1 MKAAVVCFR
10 TVLAVFLGLP
20 LGGPIYAQGLTG
32 QLSGNV
38 TDSSGG
44 AIAATMVSTV
54 NTQTGQAR
62 LTRTNA
68 EGHFIITE
76 LLPGTYSL
84 EAVASG
90 FKKFEQKEISLA
102 ANEHV
107 TLPPIALE
115 VGALSET
122 VSVHAETA
130 RLETESSE
138 RSGLVTNREMQEL
151 SLKGRDYIGVLSLL
165 PGVTDSA
172 NREYPVLNDLVG
184 ININGTRAGAIDLNL
199 DGITNLDNGSEVGP
213 NTLAPSVDAV
223 SEIKVLMGN
232 YQAEYGRSSGGS
244 INVVIKNGTR
254 DFHGGAYYFFRN
266 EDLNANS
273 FFNNAKGLPNP
284 RYRFSYPGY
293 FVGGPVLLP
302 LTRFNRNRDKLF
314 FFWSQEFLPLTI
326 PSNLSNQTF
335 PTAPERAGNFSQSL
349 DQNGKMT
356 PIFDP
361 LNNRQQFPGNIVPA
375 NRINAAGQ
383 KLLSL
388 FPAPNTVGP
397 GGTYNWAG
405 QSINTQPRHEEI
417 VRIDYN
423 VAPTT
428 QFYLRLIR
436 DYQNLQGEFGVNGN
450 PGGSGSWP
458 QLAASSAIIGRGLAT
473 SLIHTFSPT
482 TVNEFTFGI
491 NRSDQATSPL
501 TQAALDA
508 NIRTNVGLNLPAFYP
523 QSNPLNLIP
532 NATFG
537 GVPNAGAFN
546 LNQALP
552 NSATE
557 TTWDWFDNFS
567 KISGS
572 HSIKAGFLMEIAARN
587 NQNTTG
593 VALNGSFAFGRDA
606 NNPLDSN
613 YAYSNA
619 ILGIVDSYSESSRRP
634 YQHGRQSDIEWYVQD
649 AWKATRRLTL
659 EAGIRFY
666 RTHLHLSDSDLR
678 YSYSFDL
685 ASYSAAQQPPLIR
698 PFIDPATNQRVGR
711 DPVTGAL
718 LPAVKIGSFSTAAG
732 TPYQGMIGNE
742 AGLNA
747 TPIEP
752 APRVG
757 LAWDVFGNGKTA
769 VRTGFGI
776 FYDQVGTATV
786 LPLASSPP
794 GLITPTVYYTTIP
807 NLLASPLSQ
816 TPASVMAIQRNYT
829 PPAVYNWSFGIQQN
843 VGFGTVLDVAYVGNT
858 QKHLLQDRD
867 LDAETYGTNFLP
879 SSIDPTVAGGKTPLP
894 ANFLRPRPGFQTIT
908 YEEFAGYGN
917 YHALQVQLTK
927 RFSRSLT
934 YHMAYS
940 WSKALDIVDTN
951 AGNVNPVLDYC
962 TRNYGLAGFD
972 HRQSLVMNYVYSLPG
987 VSKHWNNA
995 FSRIALDGWEVSGI
1009 TSFNKGVPQALTYA
1023 LTYTADLTGANGTGI
1038 DSRPVLVG
1046 DIHAPAPAGQT
1057 FNVNA
1062 VKPPTAAYSTLGIG
1076 SASKAPITAGGLN
1089 NWNVSLFKN
1098 FQLGARESRR
1108 LQFRAESYNT
1118 FNHAQFTTVDAAARF
1133 DANNNQV
1140 NTDLG
1145 YYTASG
1151 LGRILALG
1159 VKFYF

>member
-1 MKAAVVCFR
+1 MKSVAAVLLS
-10 TVLAVFLGLP
+10 LASL
-20 LGGPIYAQGLTG
+20 YAQGLTG
-32 QLSGNV
+32 QLSGNI

-44 AIAATMVSTV
+44 VIPGAKVHIVSKE
-54 NTQTGQAR
+54 TGQSRSAS
-62 LTRTNA
+62 TNA
-68 EGHFIITE
+68 EGHFVITE

-84 EAVASG
+84 EIAADG
-90 FKKFEQKEISLA
+90 FKKYEQKEVSLA

-115 VGALSET
+115 VGTVNET
-122 VSVHAETA
+122 VSVRAQSA

-138 RSGLVTNREMQEL
+138 RSGLVTSREMQEL

-165 PGVTDSA
+165 PGITDSA
-172 NREYPVLNDLVG
+172 NREYPSLNDLGG
-184 ININGTRAGAIDLNL
+184 INIDGTRKGAIDLNL

-223 SEIKVLMGN
+223 SEVKVLMGN
-232 YQAEYGRSSGGS
+232 YQAEYGRSSGGA

-273 FFNNAKGLPNP
+273 FFNNAKRLPKP

-302 LTRFNRNRDKLF
+302 FTRFNRNRDKLF

-326 PSNLSNQTF
+326 PSNISNQTF
-335 PTAPERAGNFSQSL
+335 PTALERQGNFSQSL
-349 DQNGKMT
+349 DQNGKLI
-356 PIFDP
+356 PIMDP

-375 NRINAAGQ
+375 SRIDPGGQ
-383 KLLSL
+383 KLISL
-388 FPAPNTVGP
+388 FPLPNTVGP
-397 GGTYNWAG
+397 GGTYNWTG

-417 VRIDYN
+417 VRVDYN
-423 VAPTT
+423 VAPAT

-436 DYQNLQGEFGVNGN
+436 DYQNLQGQFGLSNN
-450 PGGSGSWP
+450 PGGSGNWP

-473 SLIHTFSPT
+473 SLIHTFSPS

-491 NRSDQATSPL
+491 NRSDQATAPL

-508 NIRTNVGLNLPAFYP
+508 NIRSKVGLNLPAFYP

-537 GVPNAGAFN
+537 GVPNAGA
-546 LNQALP
+546 LSINQALP
-552 NSATE
+552 NSATAS
-557 TTWDWFDNFS
+557 TWDWFDNFS
-567 KISGS
+567 KIAGS
-572 HSIKAGFLMEIAARN
+572 HSIKAGFLVEIAARN
-587 NQNTTG
+587 NLNTSG
-593 VALNGSFAFGRDA
+593 VSTNGSFAFGRDA

-619 ILGIVDSYSESSRRP
+619 LLGIIDSYSESNRRP

-649 AWKATRRLTL
+649 SWKATRRLTI
-659 EAGIRFY
+659 EAGVRFY
-666 RTHLHLSDSDLR
+666 RTHLYLADTDLR
-678 YSYSFDL
+678 YSYSFDQ
-685 ASYSAAQQPPLIR
+685 ASYNPSQQPPLIR

-711 DPVTGAL
+711 DPVSGAIV
-718 LPAVKIGSFSTAAG
+718 PAVKIGSFSTAAG

-742 AGLNA
+742 KGLNA
-747 TPIEP
+747 TPVEP
-752 APRVG
+752 APRIG

-769 VRTGFGI
+769 LRTGFGM
-776 FYDQVGTATV
+776 FYDQVGTGTV

-794 GLITPTVYYTTIP
+794 GLITPTVYYTTIS

-816 TPASVMAIQRNYT
+816 TPPSVIAIQRNFT
-829 PPAVYNWSFGIQQN
+829 PPAVYNWSFGIQQD

-867 LDAETYGTNFLP
+867 LNATAYGTNFLP
-879 SSIDPTVAGGKTPLP
+879 SSIDSTIAGGKTPLP
-894 ANFLRPRPGFQTIT
+894 ANFLRPRPGYQAIA
-908 YEEFAGYGN
+908 YEEFAGFGN
-917 YHALQVQLTK
+917 YNALQVQLTK

-940 WSKALDIVDTN
+940 WSKALDIVDAN
-951 AGNVNPVLDYC
+951 GDNVNPVLNL
-962 TRNYGLAGFD
+962 RSRSYGLAGFD
-972 HRQSLVMNYVYSLPG
+972 QRQDFVMNYVYELPRP
-987 VSKHWNNA
+987 SKRWNNR

-1009 TSFNKGVPQALTYA
+1009 TSFTKGTPQALSYA
-1023 LTYTADLTGANGTGI
+1023 LTYSADLTGANGTGI
-1038 DSRPVLVG
+1038 DSRTVLIG
-1046 DIHAPAPAGQT
+1046 DLHAPAPAGQT

-1062 VKPPTAAYSTLGIG
+1062 VKPPTAQYSTFGIG
-1076 SASKAPITAGGLN
+1076 NASKAPITAGGLN
-1089 NWNVSLFKN
+1089 NWNISLFKN
-1098 FQLGARESRR
+1098 FQLGKEESRR

-1118 FNHAQFTTVDAAARF
+1118 FNHTQFTTVDAAARF
-1133 DANNNQV
+1133 DANANQV
-1140 NTDLG
+1140 NNDLG